1 MQRALYRA
9 YLYGIIV
16 ILLYFTAIA
25 TTVFLS
31 VLLQQTPLNGTVP
44 SPVTGSQIVQPAVFA
59 IISWIITVSVGG
71 LHYWLLRR
79 NEATDPSAADSSV
92 RAFFVNG
99 GEAVAALVAL
109 TGGIIALNIVFQ
121 SSGAA
126 AALATL
132 LVFAMLFLLFELER
146 RRRPARANVALA
158 FQQLHLSGLQLIFL
172 TAFLLPALLNA
183 LSSSLYAVLAATGVI
198 AACGSIDG
206 YSSSQS
212 FAQNAYCY
220 SEASTSLGTLWLIVG
235 LVVLACVGYW
245 QLARGGALGNLVT
258 TIHFLGFA
266 IGVIVT
272 LVAVERGLE
281 LLARIL
287 QGVGATGADLV
298 ESYDFIPPLIAGL
311 LVVGAFSVLLR
322 EDRTSAS
329 RRSSGIMLTALA
341 ITAALAA
348 LPFWVGCAILLED
361 VIERHVP
368 QGSISSLTVPLALI
382 GTGIG
387 YIPLEAWLRA
397 RSRRTGAARA
407 PRRALELVLLAV
419 GVLGTVISLVVLL
432 YAVLTAALGNPLD
445 QWQQL
450 ARTAASVLVV
460 LLVLSV
466 VYGRQVLV
474 DREHDSQEAEPPA
487 HSPVAAPASEAGGV
501 GTADGIE
508 DILDQLLAG
517 TTTREQAAE
526 RIRAMKVT

>member
-31 VLLQQTPLNGTVP
+31 VLLQPTPLNGSAP

-79 NEATDPSAADSSV
+79 NEATDPTSADSSV
-92 RAFFVNG
+92 RAFFLNG

-109 TGGIIALNIVFQ
+109 TGGTIALNIVFQ

-126 AALATL
+126 AAFATL
-132 LVFAMLFLLFELER
+132 LVFAALFLLFELER
-146 RRRPARANVALA
+146 RRRTATAGVALA

-172 TAFLLPALLNA
+172 TAFLLPALVNA
-183 LSSSLYAVLAATGVI
+183 LSASLYAFLLATGGI
-198 AACGSIDG
+198 TACGPI
-206 YSSSQS
+206 YS
-212 FAQNAYCY
+212 FPQNAYCY
-220 SEASTSLGTLWLIVG
+220 NYSQAYTSLGTLWLIVG
-235 LVVLACVGYW
+235 LVALACVGYW
-245 QLARGGALGNLVT
+245 RLAQGNALGNLVT

-266 IGVIVT
+266 TGVIVT
-272 LVAVERGLE
+272 LVALERGLE

-287 QGVGATGADLV
+287 LGVGATGADLV
-298 ESYDFIPPLIAGL
+298 GPYDFISPLLAGL
-311 LVVGAFSVLLR
+311 VVVGAFSILLR
-322 EDRTSAS
+322 EDSTSVS
-329 RRSSGIMLTALA
+329 RRSGGIMLTALA
-341 ITAALAA
+341 VTAALAA
-348 LPFWVGCAILLED
+348 LPFWLGSAILLED
-361 VIERHVP
+361 VIERFVP
-368 QGSISSLTVPLALI
+368 QGSIMPLTVPLALI

-407 PRRALELVLLAV
+407 PRRAFELVLLAV

-432 YAVLTAALGNPLD
+432 YAILTAALGNPLY

-460 LLVLSV
+460 LLVLSA

-474 DREHDSQEAEPPA
+474 NREHDTQNAEPLPERA
-487 HSPVAAPASEAGGV
+487 PTAAASAAGGV
-501 GTADGIE
+501 SSADSIE
-508 DILDQLLAG
+508 GILDQLLAG
-517 TTTREQAAE
+517 AITREQAAE
-526 RIRAMKVT
+526 RIRALKST

>member
-79 NEATDPSAADSSV
+79 NEATDSSAADSSV

-109 TGGIIALNIVFQ
+109 ASGIIALNIVFQ

-126 AALATL
+126 AAFATL
-132 LVFAMLFLLFELER
+132 LVFAALFLLFELER
-146 RRRPARANVALA
+146 RRRPARADVALA

-183 LSSSLYAVLAATGVI
+183 LSSSLYAVLEASGVI
-198 AACGSIDG
+198 AACGPID
-206 YSSSQS
+206 S
-212 FAQNAYCY
+212 FPQNAYCY

-235 LVVLACVGYW
+235 LVALACVGYW

-287 QGVGATGADLV
+287 LGVGATGADLV
-298 ESYDFIPPLIAGL
+298 ESYDFISPLIAGL

-329 RRSSGIMLTALA
+329 RRSGGIMLTALA

-387 YIPLEAWLRA
+387 YIPLETWLRA
-397 RSRRTGAARA
+397 WSRRTGAARA

-474 DREHDSQEAEPPA
+474 DREHDSQGAEPLPESVPA
-487 HSPVAAPASEAGGV
+487 AAG
-501 GTADGIE
+501 
-508 DILDQLLAG
+508 L
-517 TTTREQAAE
+517 
-526 RIRAMKVT
+526 